1 MCYGAARPE
10 PTGRE
15 FAGFESVEGGVR
27 GVLILVV
34 VGESLVR
41 YTSRVS
47 FLIPTLIR

>member
-1 MCYGAARPE
+1 MCYGVAWPE

-27 GVLILVV
+27 GVLILAV
-34 VGESLVR
+34 VGKCRVR

-47 FLIPTLIR
+47 FPVPTPLR